1 MPRLLFLK
9 NMVLYHHVAEQ
20 FLSLQKALNMYICQ
34 VKLCYE
40 VGLTSIEIMIL
51 CHFNLQ
57 LSWISYL
64 ANHSTEQLDQVN
76 LEFRSL
82 LIYCKLGIHF
92 SVNESWNN
100 RQYVKIVLLHRIF
113 TLLWRLLSILLEILI
128 KHFLLKILT
137 VCASKKNALMIQ
149 ETQMFTSGL
158 AFSFTT
164 SGGKR
169 FRSSTSGTAL
179 IICWFFDLGETAAEL
194 VAVEGFVLLLFTAK
208 RSGYVY

>member
-1 MPRLLFLK
+1 
-9 NMVLYHHVAEQ
+9 
-20 FLSLQKALNMYICQ
+20 
-34 VKLCYE
+34 
-40 VGLTSIEIMIL
+40 
-51 CHFNLQ
+51 
-57 LSWISYL
+57 
-64 ANHSTEQLDQVN
+64 
-76 LEFRSL
+76 
-82 LIYCKLGIHF
+82 
-92 SVNESWNN
+92 
-100 RQYVKIVLLHRIF
+100 
-113 TLLWRLLSILLEILI
+113 LSILLEILI